1 MYKNSFI
8 DNPTVIFSLL
18 AFVSFINIFLPVHF
32 LSLLLIGV
40 IYTAFTKLLKE
51 ENYTLF
57 ALMIIAFS
65 IIELAQGLKLFSLSL
80 LAFFIHIFIAPLL
93 NKMLTSQKLV
103 QVMIIFIFY
112 LGTALLFSFLGEV
125 NYELVAILLIN
136 YLIDIAIVS
145 LLP

>member
-8 DNPTVIFSLL
+8 DNPAVIFSLL
-18 AFVSFINIFLPVHF
+18 AFVSIINIFLPVHF

-40 IYTAFTKLLKE
+40 IYTLFAKLLKE
-51 ENYTLF
+51 GNYALF
-57 ALMIIAFS
+57 TLMIIAFS
-65 IIELAQGLKLFSLSL
+65 FIELSQGLKLFSLSL
-80 LAFFIHIFIAPLL
+80 LAFFIHIFISPLF
-93 NKMLTSQKLV
+93 NKILTSQKLV
-103 QVMIIFIFY
+103 RVMIIFIFY

-125 NYELVAILLIN
+125 TYELVAILLVN

>member
-112 LGTALLFSFLGEV
+112 LGTVLLFSFLGEV

>member
-40 IYTAFTKLLKE
+40 IYTAFTKLIKE